1 MNSRCGLGAIVCII
15 RQVRR
20 EEGDE
25 GMIGPEEEDVE
36 EEEEL
41 YQEYEILLWDLWV
54 SGCRKKEIPKKR
66 RTSLELR
73 TLRVP

>member
-1 MNSRCGLGAIVCII
+1 
-15 RQVRR
+15 
-20 EEGDE
+20 
-25 GMIGPEEEDVE
+25 MIGPEEEDVE